1 MQELMNLLHQHG
13 LLLVFL
19 VTLASR
25 VGLPLP
31 AAPLIVVAG
40 SLAATGRM
48 SWLGIVLVSVLAN
61 VVADWV
67 WYAAGRHYG
76 SRIMRLVCRVS
87 QSPDSCVLESE
98 GLLTRWGGGS
108 LLLAKFIPG
117 VSLVAPPMTGAM
129 RMPFWQFVLYDTVAA
144 LLWTLVY
151 LGLGLV
157 FHHQIELVLDAMAQA
172 TGVALVLVGLLVLL
186 FGGHRVWQR
195 HRLRQVQSIVRMAP
209 DELIGR
215 LQQGWQPLI
224 LDVRSRE
231 MAALEPNGLPGAQ
244 RVDMARLRSQL
255 ADEEREHP
263 VVVYCNCP
271 GDVFSAQAARRLRG
285 MGFRQVWPLAG
296 GLDAW
301 YEAGQGVQPV
311 SEYRPARLNKADAVL
326 QRGI

>member
-129 RMPFWQFVLYDTVAA
+129 RMPFWQFVLYDAVAA
-144 LLWTLVY
+144 LVWTLAY
-151 LGLGLV
+151 LVLGLV
-157 FHHQIELVLDAMAQA
+157 FRHQIEQVLAAMEQA
-172 TGVALVLVGLLVLL
+172 TWLALGLVGVLVVL
-186 FGGHRVWQR
+186 FGGYRIWQR
-195 HRLRQVQSIVRMAP
+195 HRLKQVQSIVRMAP
-209 DELIGR
+209 EELMQR
-215 LQQGWQPLI
+215 MQQGWQPLV

-231 MAALEPNGLPGAQ
+231 MTALEPDGLPGAQ
-244 RVDMARLRSQL
+244 RVDMAQLRTQMS
-255 ADEEREHP
+255 DEERERP
-263 VVVYCNCP
+263 IVVYCNCP
-271 GDVFSAQAARRLRG
+271 GDVSAAQAARRLRG
-285 MGFRQVWPLAG
+285 LGFRQVWPLLG
-296 GLDAW
+296 GLDGW
-301 YEAGQGVQPV
+301 LEAGHGVQPV
-311 SEYRPARLNKADAVL
+311 SEYLPARCNKADVVL
-326 QRGI
+326 QRGV

>member
-172 TGVALVLVGLLVLL
+172 TGVALVLAGDPASGVGHVAAA
-186 FGGHRVWQR
+186 
-195 HRLRQVQSIVRMAP
+195 VQAGYSRAVAARDDDLAS
-209 DELIGR
+209 
-215 LQQGWQPLI
+215 
-224 LDVRSRE
+224 VRSHPR
-231 MAALEPNGLPGAQ
+231 MQDALGAP
-244 RVDMARLRSQL
+244 AG
-255 ADEEREHP
+255 AP
-263 VVVYCNCP
+263 
-271 GDVFSAQAARRLRG
+271 AAR
-285 MGFRQVWPLAG
+285 
-296 GLDAW
+296 
-301 YEAGQGVQPV
+301 
-311 SEYRPARLNKADAVL
+311 
-326 QRGI
+326 